1 MWIELSNVEDCMY
14 IYTEHTIGNLQLPML
29 ETKSMV
35 EKRNA
40 NVQNILPILSYSIT
54 VVYNMLSYYSYFSS
68 GLWILSF
75 LQFVLFLLMNMKNV
89 RELTRGW
96 EEDDSKWTHW
106 VNDMTIR
113 LGIPGVDRVEPN
125 RTMSLIPGNVLTVT
139 LLNFRSFCMTYVWRA
154 LSIIEAVN
162 PVFMAKGG
170 KGTV

>member
-1 MWIELSNVEDCMY
+1 
-14 IYTEHTIGNLQLPML
+14 
-29 ETKSMV
+29 
-35 EKRNA
+35 
-40 NVQNILPILSYSIT
+40 
-54 VVYNMLSYYSYFSS
+54 
-68 GLWILSF
+68 
-75 LQFVLFLLMNMKNV
+75 
-89 RELTRGW
+89 
-96 EEDDSKWTHW
+96 
-106 VNDMTIR
+106 MTIR

>member
-1 MWIELSNVEDCMY
+1 MY

-89 RELTRGW
+89 RELTRG
-96 EEDDSKWTHW
+96 
-106 VNDMTIR
+106 
-113 LGIPGVDRVEPN
+113 
-125 RTMSLIPGNVLTVT
+125 
-139 LLNFRSFCMTYVWRA
+139 
-154 LSIIEAVN
+154 
-162 PVFMAKGG
+162 
-170 KGTV
+170 